1 MYWNKVCMTE
11 GTNKVNI
18 CVFRSSIQGI
28 NLFNYLLS
36 NYVVRIENSK
46 WLTSTTTKQCN
57 TLDR

>member
-1 MYWNKVCMTE
+1 MTE